1 MAAVPPV
8 NFLIINRCYL
18 IIYDMT
24 PEILADKETG
34 LGWHPKRVLLILL
47 IFSIVMMFAAFTSGY
62 IVRRDEGN
70 WREFDLPASL
80 LINSI
85 LIALS
90 SASMQWAYFSA
101 RKDEINRVKTG
112 LIITLVLGLAFL
124 VGQFNS
130 FGDLVAGNTYF
141 GGADA
146 NPSGSF
152 VYVLM
157 GVHAFHLVTGLIFL
171 AVVLKRTLNYQVHSR
186 AMLSI
191 GNATL
196 YWHFLGG
203 LWLYLY
209 LFLLLNH

>member
-1 MAAVPPV
+1 
-8 NFLIINRCYL
+8 
-18 IIYDMT
+18 MT
-24 PEILADKETG
+24 PEILAEKETG

-101 RKDEINRVKTG
+101 RKDEISRVKTG

-124 VGQFNS
+124 VGQYHS

-157 GVHAFHLVTGLIFL
+157 GVHAFHLITGLVFL
-171 AVVLKRTLNYQVHSR
+171 AVVLKRALSYQVHSR
-186 AMLSI
+186 ALLSI
-191 GNATL
+191 GNAT
-196 YWHFLGG
+196 
-203 LWLYLY
+203 
-209 LFLLLNH
+209 

>member
-1 MAAVPPV
+1 MNTSEA
-8 NFLIINRCYL
+8 LL
-18 IIYDMT
+18 
-24 PEILADKETG
+24 PEKEIG

-70 WREFDLPASL
+70 WREFDLPASML
-80 LINSI
+80 FNSI
-85 LIALS
+85 IIALS
-90 SASMQWAYFSA
+90 SAAMQWAYYSA
-101 RKDEINRVKTG
+101 KHDEVKRVNIG
-112 LIITLVLGLAFL
+112 LLLTITLGIVFL
-124 VGQFNS
+124 FGQLHS
-130 FGDLVAGNTYF
+130 WGDLVSGHTFF

-157 GVHAFHLVTGLIFL
+157 GVHAFHLVTGLIFV
-171 AVVLKRTLNYQVHSR
+171 AVVLKRSLNYQVHSR
-186 AMLSI
+186 ATLSI

>member
-1 MAAVPPV
+1 MKTSEA
-8 NFLIINRCYL
+8 
-18 IIYDMT
+18 T
-24 PEILADKETG
+24 LADKELG

-70 WREFDLPASL
+70 WREFELPASL
-80 LINSI
+80 LFNSI
-85 LIALS
+85 IIALS
-90 SASMQWAYFSA
+90 SATMQWAYYSA
-101 RKDEINRVKTG
+101 SHDEVKRAN
-112 LIITLVLGLAFL
+112 LGLLLTLGLGIAFL
-124 VGQFNS
+124 FGQMHS
-130 FGDLVAGNTYF
+130 WSDLVAGHTFF
-141 GGADA
+141 GGVDA

-157 GVHAFHLVTGLIFL
+157 GVHAFHLITGLVFVG
-171 AVVLKRTLNYQVHSR
+171 VVLKRSLNYQVHSR
-186 AMLSI
+186 ATLSI

>member
-1 MAAVPPV
+1 MDTTEK
-8 NFLIINRCYL
+8 L
-18 IIYDMT
+18 T
-24 PEILADKETG
+24 DKEVG
-34 LGWHPKRVLLILL
+34 LGWHPYRVLLILL
-47 IFSIVMMFAAFTSGY
+47 IFSFFMVFAGWTSGY

-70 WREFDLPASL
+70 WREFDLPLSL
-80 LINSI
+80 LFNT
-85 LIALS
+85 IAIVLS
-90 SASMQWAYFSA
+90 SAAMQWAYYSA
-101 RKDEINRVKTG
+101 KHNEVKRAQ
-112 LIITLVLGLAFL
+112 LGLLVTLGLGIVFL
-124 VGQFNS
+124 FGQVHS
-130 FGDLVAGNTYF
+130 WSDLVDGRTFF

-157 GVHAFHLVTGLIFL
+157 GVHAFHLITGLIFV
-171 AVVLKRTLNYQVHSR
+171 AVVLKRSLNYQVHSR

-191 GNATL
+191 GNATI

>member
-1 MAAVPPV
+1 MRTSEA
-8 NFLIINRCYL
+8 
-18 IIYDMT
+18 T
-24 PEILADKETG
+24 LADKEIG

-70 WREFDLPASL
+70 WREFDLPMSL
-80 LINSI
+80 LFNSI
-85 LIALS
+85 AIALS
-90 SASMQWAYFSA
+90 SATMQWAYFSA
-101 RKDEINRVKTG
+101 KRDEVKRANIG
-112 LIITLVLGLAFL
+112 LLLTIGLGLTFL
-124 VGQFNS
+124 FGQLRS
-130 FGDLVAGNTYF
+130 WSDLVAGHTFF
-141 GGADA
+141 GGVDA

-157 GVHAFHLVTGLIFL
+157 GVHAFHLITGLIFV
-171 AVVLKRTLNYQVHSR
+171 AVVLKRSLNYQVHSR

>member
-1 MAAVPPV
+1 M
-8 NFLIINRCYL
+8 N
-18 IIYDMT
+18 
-24 PEILADKETG
+24 PEILSDKEVG

-70 WREFDLPASL
+70 WREFDLPISL
-80 LINSI
+80 LFNTIV
-85 LIALS
+85 IALS
-90 SASMQWAYFSA
+90 SAAMQWAWFSA
-101 RKDEINRVKTG
+101 RKDEISRVKIG
-112 LIITLVLGLAFL
+112 LVLTLVLGGLFL
-124 VGQFNS
+124 LGQLRTW
-130 FGDLVAGNTYF
+130 GDLVAGNTYF
-141 GGADA
+141 GGVDA

-157 GVHAFHLVTGLIFL
+157 GVHAFHLVTGLIFV
-171 AVVLKRTLNYQVHSR
+171 AVVLLRTVRYQVHSR

>member
-1 MAAVPPV
+1 MNPS
-8 NFLIINRCYL
+8 
-18 IIYDMT
+18 
-24 PEILADKETG
+24 EILSEKEVG
-34 LGWHPKRVLLILL
+34 LGWHPKRVVLILL
-47 IFSIVMMFAAFTSGY
+47 VFSIVMMFAAFTSAY

-70 WREFDLPASL
+70 WREFDLPISL
-80 LINSI
+80 LFNTII
-85 LIALS
+85 IALS
-90 SASMQWAYFSA
+90 SASTQWAFVSA
-101 RKDEINRVKTG
+101 RKDEIGRVKTG
-112 LIITLVLGLAFL
+112 LTISLVLGLAFV
-124 VGQFNS
+124 VGQYYS
-130 FGDLVAGNTYF
+130 FGDLVAGNTFF

-171 AVVLKRTLNYQVHSR
+171 AVVLKRALNYQVHSR
-186 AMLSI
+186 ALLSI
-191 GNATL
+191 GNATF

>member
-1 MAAVPPV
+1 
-8 NFLIINRCYL
+8 
-18 IIYDMT
+18 MT
-24 PEILADKETG
+24 PETLSEKEIG

-62 IVRRDEGN
+62 IVRQDEGN
-70 WREFDLPASL
+70 WREFDLPVSL
-80 LINSI
+80 LFNTLI
-85 LIALS
+85 IALS
-90 SASMQWAYFSA
+90 SGAMQWAWYSA
-101 RKDEINRVKTG
+101 KQDEINRVKIG
-112 LIITLVLGLAFL
+112 LGLTLALGVVFL
-124 VGQFNS
+124 FGQVHS
-130 FGDLVAGNTYF
+130 WGDLVEGRTYF

-152 VYVLM
+152 LYVLM
-157 GVHAFHLVTGLIFL
+157 GVHAFHLVTGLVFV
-171 AVVLKRTLNYQVHSR
+171 AVILGRAVGYQVHSR
-186 AMLSI
+186 SMLGI

>member
-1 MAAVPPV
+1 LV
-8 NFLIINRCYL
+8 
-18 IIYDMT
+18 
-24 PEILADKETG
+24 
-34 LGWHPKRVLLILL
+34 
-47 IFSIVMMFAAFTSGY
+47 
-62 IVRRDEGN
+62 
-70 WREFDLPASL
+70 
-80 LINSI
+80 NSI
-85 LIALS
+85 LILLS

-101 RKDEINRVKTG
+101 RKDEIGRLKIG
-112 LIITLVLGLAFL
+112 LIVTLAFGMAFL
-124 VGQFNS
+124 VGQYFS
-130 FGDLVAGNTYF
+130 FGDLIAGNTYF

-171 AVVLKRTLNYQVHSR
+171 AVVLRRALNYQVHSR

>member
-1 MAAVPPV
+1 M
-8 NFLIINRCYL
+8 
-18 IIYDMT
+18 MST
-24 PEILADKETG
+24 SEILSEKEVG

-70 WREFDLPASL
+70 WREFDLPVSL
-80 LINSI
+80 LINTI
-85 LIALS
+85 LIVLS
-90 SASMQWAYFSA
+90 SAAMQWAYVSA
-101 RKDEINRVKTG
+101 RKDELARVKAA
-112 LIITLVLGLAFL
+112 LGLTLALGIAFL
-124 VGQFNS
+124 IGQYYS

-152 VYVLM
+152 LYVLM
-157 GVHAFHLVTGLIFL
+157 GVHAFHLVTGLVFV
-171 AVVLKRTLNYQVHSR
+171 AVVLRRALNYQVHSR
-186 AMLSI
+186 ALLSI

>member
-1 MAAVPPV
+1 MNTTEV
-8 NFLIINRCYL
+8 LS
-18 IIYDMT
+18 
-24 PEILADKETG
+24 EKEVG

-47 IFSIVMMFAAFTSGY
+47 IFSIVMMFAAYTSAY

-70 WREFDLPASL
+70 WREFDLPVSL

-90 SASMQWAYFSA
+90 SAAMQWAYASA
-101 RKDEINRVKTG
+101 KKDELARVKTG
-112 LIITLVLGLAFL
+112 MLLTMGLGLAFL
-124 VGQFNS
+124 VGQFVS
-130 FGDLVAGNTYF
+130 WGDLVEGRTFF

-157 GVHAFHLVTGLIFL
+157 GVHAFHLVTGLIFV
-171 AVVLKRTLNYQVHSR
+171 AVVLTRALKYQVHSR

-191 GNATL
+191 GNATM

>member
-1 MAAVPPV
+1 MNPS
-8 NFLIINRCYL
+8 
-18 IIYDMT
+18 
-24 PEILADKETG
+24 EIMSEKEVG
-34 LGWHPKRVLLILL
+34 LGWHPKRVLLVLL

-70 WREFDLPASL
+70 WREFELPTSL
-80 LINSI
+80 LINTI
-85 LIALS
+85 LIVLS
-90 SASMQWAYFSA
+90 SASIQWAYFSA
-101 RKDEINRVKTG
+101 RKDEITRAKTC

-124 VGQFNS
+124 FGQYHS

-152 VYVLM
+152 LYVLM
-157 GVHAFHLVTGLIFL
+157 GVHAFHLVTGLVFL
-171 AVVLKRTLNYQVHSR
+171 AVVLKRTLSYQVHSR
-186 AMLSI
+186 ALLSI

>member
-1 MAAVPPV
+1 MKPTEVVFAD
-8 NFLIINRCYL
+8 NEK
-18 IIYDMT
+18 
-24 PEILADKETG
+24 EIG

-85 LIALS
+85 LIILS
-90 SASMQWAYFSA
+90 SAAMQWAYYSA
-101 RKDEINRVKTG
+101 RHDEIKRVNIG
-112 LIITLVLGLAFL
+112 LLLTLGLGVAFL
-124 VGQFNS
+124 FGQVHAW
-130 FGDLVAGNTYF
+130 GQLVDGHTFF
-141 GGADA
+141 GGVDA

-157 GVHAFHLVTGLIFL
+157 GVHAFHLITGLVFV
-171 AVVLKRTLNYQVHSR
+171 AVVLKRSLNYQVHSR
-186 AMLSI
+186 ATLSI

-196 YWHFLGG
+196 YWHFLGA

>member
-1 MAAVPPV
+1 MNPSET
-8 NFLIINRCYL
+8 LSEK
-18 IIYDMT
+18 
-24 PEILADKETG
+24 EIG
-34 LGWHPKRVLLILL
+34 LGWHPKRVLLVLL

-85 LIALS
+85 IIALS
-90 SASMQWAYFSA
+90 SASMQWAFLSA
-101 RKDEINRVKTG
+101 RKDEIVRTKTG
-112 LIITLVLGLAFL
+112 LIIALVLGLFFL
-124 VGQFNS
+124 VGQYFS

-152 VYVLM
+152 VYVIM
-157 GVHAFHLVTGLIFL
+157 GVHAFHLVTGLVFL
-171 AVVLKRTLNYQVHSR
+171 AVVLRRALKYQVHSR

>member
-1 MAAVPPV
+1 MNPS
-8 NFLIINRCYL
+8 
-18 IIYDMT
+18 
-24 PEILADKETG
+24 EILAEKEVG

-70 WREFDLPASL
+70 WREFDLPVSL

-85 LIALS
+85 IIALS
-90 SASMQWAYFSA
+90 SGSMQWAFFSA
-101 RKDEINRVKTG
+101 RKNEIGRIKTG
-112 LIITLVLGLAFL
+112 LAITLILGLAFL
-124 VGQFNS
+124 AGQYHS

-157 GVHAFHLVTGLIFL
+157 GVHAFHLITGLIFV
-171 AVVLKRTLNYQVHSR
+171 AVVLRRALNYQVHSR

-191 GNATL
+191 SNATL

>member
-1 MAAVPPV
+1 MNPS
-8 NFLIINRCYL
+8 
-18 IIYDMT
+18 
-24 PEILADKETG
+24 EILSEKEVG

-47 IFSIVMMFAAFTSGY
+47 IFSIIMMFAAFTSAY

-70 WREFDLPASL
+70 WREFDLPVSL
-80 LINSI
+80 LINSV

-90 SASMQWAYFSA
+90 SASMQWAYAAA
-101 RKDEINRVKTG
+101 RKDEIGRLKTG
-112 LIITLVLGLAFL
+112 MGITLALGLAFL
-124 VGQFNS
+124 VGQYYS
-130 FGDLVAGNTYF
+130 FGDLIAGNTYF
-141 GGADA
+141 GGSDA

-157 GVHAFHLVTGLIFL
+157 GVHAFHLITGLIFL
-171 AVVLKRTLNYQVHSR
+171 ALVFKRTLNYQVHSR
-186 AMLSI
+186 ALLSV

>member
-1 MAAVPPV
+1 MKTSEA
-8 NFLIINRCYL
+8 
-18 IIYDMT
+18 
-24 PEILADKETG
+24 LAEDKELG

-70 WREFDLPASL
+70 WREFDLPMSL
-80 LINSI
+80 LFNSI
-85 LIALS
+85 VIALS
-90 SASMQWAYFSA
+90 SAAMQFAYFSA
-101 RKDEINRVKTG
+101 KHDEIKRTNLSLFAT
-112 LIITLVLGLAFL
+112 IALGVVFL
-124 VGQFNS
+124 FGQMRS
-130 FGDLVAGNTYF
+130 WSDLVAGHTFF

-157 GVHAFHLVTGLIFL
+157 GVHAFHLVTGLIFV
-171 AVVLKRTLNYQVHSR
+171 AVVLKRSLQYQVHSR
-186 AMLSI
+186 ATLSI

>member
-1 MAAVPPV
+1 M
-8 NFLIINRCYL
+8 N
-18 IIYDMT
+18 
-24 PEILADKETG
+24 PEILSEKEVG
-34 LGWHPKRVLLILL
+34 LGWHPKRVLLVLL

-70 WREFDLPASL
+70 WREFELPASL

-85 LIALS
+85 IIALS
-90 SASMQWAYFSA
+90 SATMQWAWFSA
-101 RKDEINRVKTG
+101 KKDELNRVKTG
-112 LIITLVLGLAFL
+112 LGLTLLLGIAFL
-124 VGQFNS
+124 VGQFIS
-130 FGDLVAGNTYF
+130 WGDLVEGRTFF

-157 GVHAFHLVTGLIFL
+157 GVHAFHLITGLIFV
-171 AVVLKRTLNYQVHSR
+171 AVVLLRTVKYQVHSR

>member
-1 MAAVPPV
+1 MNPS
-8 NFLIINRCYL
+8 
-18 IIYDMT
+18 
-24 PEILADKETG
+24 EILSEKEVG
-34 LGWHPKRVLLILL
+34 LGWHPKRVELILL
-47 IFSIVMMFAAFTSGY
+47 VLSIVMKFAAFTSAY

-70 WREFDLPASL
+70 WREFDLPLSL
-80 LINSI
+80 LFNTII
-85 LIALS
+85 IALS
-90 SASMQWAYFSA
+90 SASMQWAFASA
-101 RKDEINRVKTG
+101 RKDEIGRVKTG
-112 LIITLVLGLAFL
+112 LAISLVLGLAFV
-124 VGQFNS
+124 VGQYFS
-130 FGDLVAGNTYF
+130 FGDLVAGNTFF

>member
-1 MAAVPPV
+1 MPPV

-85 LIALS
+85 LIAFS

>member
-1 MAAVPPV
+1 
-8 NFLIINRCYL
+8 
-18 IIYDMT
+18 MT
-24 PEILADKETG
+24 PEILSEKEIG
-34 LGWHPKRVLLILL
+34 LGWHPKRVVLILL
-47 IFSIVMMFAAFTSGY
+47 IFSIVMMFAAFTSAY

-90 SASMQWAYFSA
+90 SATMQWAYFSA
-101 RKDEINRVKTG
+101 RKDDVVRVRTALG
-112 LIITLVLGLAFL
+112 ITLALGLAFL
-124 VGQFNS
+124 VGQYFS
-130 FGDLVAGNTYF
+130 FGDLVSGNTFF
-141 GGADA
+141 GGSDA

-157 GVHAFHLVTGLIFL
+157 GVHAFHLVTGLVFL
-171 AVVLKRTLNYQVHSR
+171 TVVLTRALNYQVHSR
-186 AMLSI
+186 ALLSI

>member
-1 MAAVPPV
+1 MNSSELLAA
-8 NFLIINRCYL
+8 
-18 IIYDMT
+18 
-24 PEILADKETG
+24 KEEG
-34 LGWHPKRVLLILL
+34 LGTHPKRLVLILL
-47 IFSIVMMFAAFTSGY
+47 IFSIIMMFAAFTSGY

-70 WREFDLPASL
+70 WREFDLPISL
-80 LINSI
+80 LFNTIA
-85 LIALS
+85 IALS
-90 SASMQWAYFSA
+90 SAAMQWALYSA
-101 RKDEINRVKTG
+101 KHDEIKKVQIG
-112 LIITLVLGLAFL
+112 LFLTLVLGTVFL
-124 VGQFNS
+124 FGQVHS
-130 FGDLVAGNTYF
+130 WGDLVAGRTFF

-157 GVHAFHLVTGLIFL
+157 GVHAFHLVTGLIFV
-171 AVVLKRTLNYQVHSR
+171 AVVLKRSLNYQVHSR

>member
-1 MAAVPPV
+1 MNPSEMLAV
-8 NFLIINRCYL
+8 
-18 IIYDMT
+18 
-24 PEILADKETG
+24 KEEG
-34 LGWHPKRVLLILL
+34 LGTHPKRLVLILL
-47 IFSIVMMFAAFTSGY
+47 IFSIIMMFAAFTSGY

-70 WREFDLPASL
+70 WREFDLPISL
-80 LINSI
+80 LFNTITI
-85 LIALS
+85 VLS
-90 SASMQWAYFSA
+90 SAAMQWAFYSA
-101 RKDEINRVKTG
+101 KHDEVKRVNIG
-112 LIITLVLGLAFL
+112 LLLTLALGIFFL
-124 VGQFNS
+124 FGQVHS
-130 FGDLVAGNTYF
+130 WSDLVAGRTFF

-157 GVHAFHLVTGLIFL
+157 GVHAFHLITGLIFV
-171 AVVLKRTLNYQVHSR
+171 AVVLKRSLNYQVHSR

>member
-1 MAAVPPV
+1 MKTSEAM
-8 NFLIINRCYL
+8 LG
-18 IIYDMT
+18 
-24 PEILADKETG
+24 EKELG

-70 WREFDLPASL
+70 WREFDLPMSML
-80 LINSI
+80 FNSI
-85 LIALS
+85 VIALS
-90 SASMQWAYFSA
+90 SVAMQWAYFMA
-101 RKDEINRVKTG
+101 KRDEVKRANLG
-112 LIITLVLGLAFL
+112 LLLTMVLGMVFL
-124 VGQFNS
+124 FGQVHS
-130 FGDLVAGNTYF
+130 WGDLVAGHTFF
-141 GGADA
+141 GGA
-146 NPSGSF
+146 GSF

-157 GVHAFHLVTGLIFL
+157 GVHAFHLVTGLIFV
-171 AVVLKRTLNYQVHSR
+171 AVVLKRSLNYQVHSR

-209 LFLLLNH
+209 FFLLLNH

>member
-1 MAAVPPV
+1 
-8 NFLIINRCYL
+8 
-18 IIYDMT
+18 MT
-24 PEILADKETG
+24 PEILAEKETG

-80 LINSI
+80 LVNSI

-90 SASMQWAYFSA
+90 SASMQWTYFSA
-101 RKDEINRVKTG
+101 RKDEISRVKTG
-112 LIITLVLGLAFL
+112 LIISLVLGLAFL
-124 VGQFNS
+124 VGQYQS

-157 GVHAFHLVTGLIFL
+157 GVHAFHLITGLIFL

-186 AMLSI
+186 ALLSI